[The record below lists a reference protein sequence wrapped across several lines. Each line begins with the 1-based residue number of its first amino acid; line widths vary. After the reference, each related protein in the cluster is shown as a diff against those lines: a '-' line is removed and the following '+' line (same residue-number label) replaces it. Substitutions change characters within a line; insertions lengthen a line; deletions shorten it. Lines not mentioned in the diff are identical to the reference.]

1 MLGIIAYRIS
11 CSCFAG
17 QLFLKLFRE
26 AALISVRRNEL
37 HWLLRPKMHTFD
49 EMLLTIL
56 LERVNPRSYHCFAEE
71 DFLGLVK
78 PLAIKSVL
86 SGKAFERNMLRRYM
100 TRPAIDNRSFEPIL

>member
-1 MLGIIAYRIS
+1 
-11 CSCFAG
+11 
-17 QLFLKLFRE
+17 
-26 AALISVRRNEL
+26 
-37 HWLLRPKMHTFD
+37 MHTFD

-71 DFLGLVK
+71 DFFK

-100 TRPAIDNRSFEPIL
+100 TRPAIDNRSFEPILYILICSSL